1 MTCQPVLGVTKAVLP
16 QVWMQSDNPFL
27 SGHIDPVVLF
37 GYYRKSFESTQK
49 KPPPSP
55 CPGSHNVGQVLLLGW
70 RWEMGGNHL
79 KGLLPLCYLCFVPKI
94 AFI

>member
-55 CPGSHNVGQVLLLGW
+55 CPGSHDVGQVPLLG
-70 RWEMGGNHL
+70 
-79 KGLLPLCYLCFVPKI
+79 
-94 AFI
+94 